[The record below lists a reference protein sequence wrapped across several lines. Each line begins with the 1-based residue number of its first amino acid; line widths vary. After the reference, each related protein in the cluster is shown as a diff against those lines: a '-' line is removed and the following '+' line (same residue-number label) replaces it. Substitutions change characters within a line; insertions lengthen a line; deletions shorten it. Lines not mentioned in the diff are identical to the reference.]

1 MTFAF
6 IVSNPASAAGQ
17 LRLQASCQV
26 LNSQM
31 STVSTN
37 LWLANGYI
45 RLAVDAELAGK
56 DSSAYVKKADNEIKG
71 MESIFRKASKQAK
84 DPSNKQL
91 LKKGTNYA
99 TNGPIEEIE
108 GIVKKVQANLNSGKC

>member
-26 LNSQM
+26 LNNQI
-31 STVSTN
+31 STVSIKF
-37 LWLANGYI
+37 WSANYYI
-45 RLAVDAELAGK
+45 RLAVDAKLAGK
-56 DSSAYVKKADNEIKG
+56 DSSAYVKAADNEIKEV
-71 MESIFRKASKQAK
+71 ESIFRKANKQAK

-99 TNGPIEEIE
+99 TSGPIEGIE
-108 GIVKKVQANLNSGKC
+108 GIVIKVQSNLNSGKC

>member
-26 LNSQM
+26 LNNQI
-31 STVSTN
+31 STVSIKF
-37 LWLANGYI
+37 WSANYYI

-56 DSSAYVKKADNEIKG
+56 DSSAYVKKADNEIKEV
-71 MESIFRKASKQAK
+71 ESIFRKANKQAK

-99 TNGPIEEIE
+99 TSGPIEGIE
-108 GIVKKVQANLNSGKC
+108 GIVIKVQSNLNSGKC